1 MPFLRHSCCL
11 FQISHCDAKH
21 IRGLVTSKPTL
32 ATMSVRFSA
41 TSMKVSSAF
50 VFMLGPVLGG
60 IAFVSETDGTSSEP
74 SKHWLSPHLYLI
86 LPGRA
91 EEGKV

>member
-60 IAFVSETDGTSSEP
+60 HS
-74 SKHWLSPHLYLI
+74 LC
-86 LPGRA
+86 
-91 EEGKV
+91 